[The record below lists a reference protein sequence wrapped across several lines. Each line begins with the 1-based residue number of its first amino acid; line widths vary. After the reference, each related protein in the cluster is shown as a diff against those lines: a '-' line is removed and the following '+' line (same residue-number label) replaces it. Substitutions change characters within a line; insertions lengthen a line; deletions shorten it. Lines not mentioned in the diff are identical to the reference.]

1 VVPAEDVEAGSGY
14 FILKASSRQMV
25 YEALFATVDIIAQE
39 QVARIGRKPAVFEQP
54 QQVIVLSM
62 DIACNNVNCTADP
75 HRSLELD
82 EAGLAHENLTSCVA
96 QTFDLLLFEGY
107 ELAWLAHTHPE

>member
-1 VVPAEDVEAGSGY
+1 MVPAQDVEPVGVLHLEGQQ
-14 FILKASSRQMV
+14 KADRLD
-25 YEALFATVDIIAQE
+25 ALFASVDVVAQE

-107 ELAWLAHTHPE
+107 ELAWLARTHPE